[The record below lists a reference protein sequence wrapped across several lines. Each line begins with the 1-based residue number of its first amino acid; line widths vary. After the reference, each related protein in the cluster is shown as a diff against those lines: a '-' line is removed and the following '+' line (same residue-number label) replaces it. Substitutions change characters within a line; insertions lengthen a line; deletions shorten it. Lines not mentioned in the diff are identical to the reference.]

1 VAGGLWG
8 TGFPL
13 GKIALEEMSVGQLVL
28 FRFLFACVGL
38 APLLVVRR
46 AVMPRARDL
55 PLFVIAGALYV
66 PVQFLVQF
74 EGLARTTV
82 SHASLMVGMLPIL
95 LALGAVAFTR
105 ERLDRTGWLLLAV
118 STIGASLIVA
128 GAETSGDAGG
138 TGPSLI
144 GDVLVLVSLLAAV
157 AWVLVTQRLM
167 AGGYPSIVA
176 SVYVLVIGTLLLVGY
191 EVLRHG
197 VPPLA
202 FSARVWIAVAVQ
214 GFFATAL
221 TTVLWNWGL
230 SHVPAARAGI
240 FVNLEPVIGAIL
252 GVTLMH
258 ETLGPLAAVGG
269 TAIVGA
275 AVAFSVRGGAQPA
288 VGERALDDEVLA
300 RE

>member
-1 VAGGLWG
+1 
-8 TGFPL
+8 
-13 GKIALEEMSVGQLVL
+13 
-28 FRFLFACVGL
+28 
-38 APLLVVRR
+38 
-46 AVMPRARDL
+46 
-55 PLFVIAGALYV
+55 
-66 PVQFLVQF
+66 
-74 EGLARTTV
+74 
-82 SHASLMVGMLPIL
+82 
-95 LALGAVAFTR
+95 
-105 ERLDRTGWLLLAV
+105 
-118 STIGASLIVA
+118 
-128 GAETSGDAGG
+128 
-138 TGPSLI
+138 
-144 GDVLVLVSLLAAV
+144 
-157 AWVLVTQRLM
+157 
-167 AGGYPSIVA
+167 
-176 SVYVLVIGTLLLVGY
+176 VLVIGTLLLVGY